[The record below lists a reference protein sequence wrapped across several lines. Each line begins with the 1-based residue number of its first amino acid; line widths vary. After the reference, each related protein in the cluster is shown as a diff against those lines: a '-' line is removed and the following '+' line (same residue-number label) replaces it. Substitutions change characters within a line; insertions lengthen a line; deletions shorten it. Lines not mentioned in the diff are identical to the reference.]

1 MAREDGDKDQLAPG
15 IDAAIKRRGLLRFGT
30 LVTALTGASA
40 MSAIGANSALAAPG
54 DKTAPNT
61 YVPIAE
67 KGSPSG
73 VASLDGNAKILPTQ
87 LPDLSATITAE
98 GSKTFPTISGENL
111 FSGRQ
116 QVVRQAMALPTG
128 VSTHRAFD
136 ATLENRN
143 TEATATPTTIVTQA
157 VRARIQHGSAS
168 VNARGSNVGVSSIV
182 DVIGTADNGNE
193 HAALFGVVRMGS
205 DIKPA
210 NGKVWVA
217 DLGAHS
223 SLAGVQPQLLTGV
236 TLFLNNYYNGAP
248 VEGPSVGF
256 AAVTKRG
263 AGPAASGAG
272 HNLAETYP
280 NDIGV
285 AVVGKSRSGGM
296 DTPGWRKGVQ
306 VGGYASGWM
315 AEGESSMLETGIE
328 VRDYTMQGLYVHSPH
343 GSSPTAPAARF
354 GGNVDLNNGAQ
365 IRGYKA
371 DGITK
376 TMLVCVNSTG
386 QAVLGQNGTPTVAA
400 GTSIEFQTSGGTMLT
415 VGSSSLTVGDGK
427 TLSFGTTNGTK
438 IGATSAQKLAFFGST
453 PIERPS
459 GTPAAAIDA
468 VTTQALVNDL
478 RSKLITLGLIG

>member
-1 MAREDGDKDQLAPG
+1 MT
-15 IDAAIKRRGLLRFGT
+15 AI
-30 LVTALTGASA
+30 TGASA
-40 MSAIGANSALAAPG
+40 MSVVAANSAHAAPG
-54 DKTAPNT
+54 DKPAPNT
-61 YVPIAE
+61 YVPVAE

-73 VASLDGNAKILPTQ
+73 VASLDANAKILPAQ
-87 LPDLSATITAE
+87 LPDFSATIVTE
-98 GSKTFPTISGENL
+98 GSKFFPTKSGENL

-116 QVVRQAMALPTG
+116 QVIRQALALPVG

-168 VNARGSNVGVSSIV
+168 VNARGSNLGVASIV

-193 HAALFGVVRMGS
+193 HGAFFGVVRMGS
-205 DIKPA
+205 SIKPA

-223 SLAGVQPQLLTGV
+223 PLGGVQPQLLTGV
-236 TLFLNNYYNGAP
+236 TLFLNNYYNGRP

-263 AGPAASGAG
+263 SGPAASGAG
-272 HNLAETYP
+272 HDLAETYP

-285 AVVGKSRSGGM
+285 AVVGKSRAGGV
-296 DTPGWRKGVQ
+296 DAPGWRKGVQ

-328 VRDYTMQGLYVHSPH
+328 IRDYTVQGLYVHSPH
-343 GSSPTAPAARF
+343 GSVPTAAAARF

-365 IRGYKA
+365 IRGYKP

-376 TMLVCVNSTG
+376 SLVASINSSG
-386 QAVLGQNGTPTVAA
+386 QAVFGQNGTPTVAA
-400 GTSIEFQTSGGTMLT
+400 GTSIEMQTAGGTMLT
-415 VGSSSLTVGDGK
+415 LGSSSVTVGDGK
-427 TLSFGTTNGTK
+427 ALSFGTTAGTM
-438 IGATSAQKLAFFGST
+438 IGATTIQKLAFYGTT
-453 PIERPS
+453 PIARPS
-459 GTPAAAIDA
+459 GTPNAATDA
-468 VTTQALVNDL
+468 ASTQALVNDL
-478 RSKLITLGLIG
+478 RSKLMTLGLIG